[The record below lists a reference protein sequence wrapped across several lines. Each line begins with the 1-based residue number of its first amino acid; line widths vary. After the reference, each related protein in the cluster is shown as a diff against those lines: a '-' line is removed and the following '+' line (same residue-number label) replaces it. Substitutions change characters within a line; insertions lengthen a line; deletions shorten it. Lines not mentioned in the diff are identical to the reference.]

1 MGLTFH
7 NSFFAQHPV
16 MHDGFPDPRFP
27 MPSPRIPMLATDLLL
42 LALDDERGTVLS
54 QAAIGLDYG
63 LAGAIVMELALRGHI
78 RIDNE
83 AVSTIGPATNDALL
97 DDALRVIAATPGKN
111 LSHWVWHLSRDLG
124 GLRQRLLDRLV
135 AQGTLEKR
143 ERRVLLLFHQDVYP
157 ERDARVEHDI
167 RTRVDNAL
175 LHGATPGAQT
185 ACLIHLAAA
194 CRVIDAIYPRDQ
206 HKAIDARIETLGDA
220 GLAGANAVADLVAQ
234 AETAAVTAAT
244 MAAITASTIAATTAA
259 TTAACAASSVACH

>member
-1 MGLTFH
+1 
-7 NSFFAQHPV
+7 
-16 MHDGFPDPRFP
+16 
-27 MPSPRIPMLATDLLL
+27 MLATDLLL

-63 LAGAIVMELALRGHI
+63 LAGALVMELALRGRI

-83 AVSTIGPATNDALL
+83 AVSTIGPATDDALL
-97 DDALRVIAATPGKN
+97 DDALRVIAATPGKD
-111 LSHWVWHLSRDLG
+111 LSHWVWHLSRELH

-143 ERRVLLLFHQDVYP
+143 EQRVLLLFHRNVYP

-167 RTRVDNAL
+167 RQRVDDAL
-175 LHGATPGAQT
+175 LHGATPDAQT

-194 CRVIDAIYPRDQ
+194 CRVTDAIYPRDQ
-206 HKAIDARIETLGDA
+206 HKAIEARIDALGDA
-220 GLAGANAVADLVAQ
+220 GLTGANAVAGLVAQ
-234 AETAAVTAAT
+234 AETAAVTTAT
-244 MAAITASTIAATTAA
+244 MAAITASTVAATSAA